1 MKKIFLITI
10 LLIISNQ
17 SFAQYGGILAGIE
30 FSKPLFSDYSNAKSG
45 YMFGFFYNGIINK
58 KELNYQI
65 EFTLNQ
71 YREYLKNKFSGAEYS
86 LLEEESNTYLTLEAT
101 ALFEVPEI
109 FANHFPNFLLGFSA
123 GYCVEDDYS
132 SNIIGEG
139 NETSLMVTDSER
151 SPLPIIFGINTGLS
165 YDLKPVIISLRYK
178 LSNIILDDR
187 NFMQDFYIVIN
198 LKL

>member
-1 MKKIFLITI
+1 MKMFLFAI

-30 FSKPLFSDYSNAKSG
+30 FSKPLFSDFTDAKSG
-45 YMFGFFYNGIINK
+45 FTGGLFYNGIVDSNQ
-58 KELNYQI
+58 LNYQL

-86 LLEEESNTYLTLEAT
+86 LLEEESNTYLTLEAA

-109 FANHFPNFLLGFSA
+109 FAKNFPNFLIGFSI

-132 SNIIGEG
+132 SNIIGDG
-139 NETSLMVTDSER
+139 NETNLMVTDSER
-151 SPLPIIFGINTGLS
+151 SPFPIIFGINAGLA
-165 YDLKPVIISLRYK
+165 YDLNPVILSLRYK
-178 LSNIILDDR
+178 LSNIILDDK
-187 NFMQDFYIVIN
+187 NFIQDFYLIIN

>member
-1 MKKIFLITI
+1 MMKMFLFAI

-86 LLEEESNTYLTLEAT
+86 LLEEESNTYLTLEVT

-109 FANHFPNFLLGFSA
+109 FAKNFPNFLLGFSA
-123 GYCVEDDYS
+123 GYCVEYDYS

-139 NETSLMVTDSER
+139 NETSLMLTDSER
-151 SPLPIIFGINTGLS
+151 SSLPIILGINTGLS
-165 YDLKPVIISLRYK
+165 YDLNPAILSLRYK
-178 LSNIILDDR
+178 LSNIILDDK
-187 NFMQDFYIVIN
+187 NFMQDFYIAIN